1 MVRKTA
7 FWSHFILKTI
17 ILPRQA
23 RDKLRENSKTEGVLC
38 RVAELS
44 DAEQAVLEPAYIYGH
59 PLIENDGEAVD
70 RESRTD
76 SKQFSYQRKKD

>member
-1 MVRKTA
+1 M
-7 FWSHFILKTI
+7 
-17 ILPRQA
+17 
-23 RDKLRENSKTEGVLC
+23 C